1 MHETPKWE
9 WNSGTNKEKTHK
21 IWSTQL
27 APIETKHKCLIS
39 AFACDSLAPLA
50 SYALRIDM
58 ELELQLLSG
67 GNQRK
72 R

>member
-1 MHETPKWE
+1 MKLQSENETRAQTKRRLIRSGRL
-9 WNSGTNKEKTHK
+9 NSP
-21 IWSTQL
+21 
-27 APIETKHKCLIS
+27 PIETKHKCLIS